1 MDQIGGS
8 RIHLKYPYGMKGI
21 VLAGGSGSRLAPIT
35 SAVSKQLLPIYD
47 KPLIYYP
54 ISTLMLAGI
63 REQLIITTPR
73 DQEAFKSLLGDGSR
87 FGMNIEYA
95 IQESPR
101 GLAEAFIIGRKFVG
115 ASKVALALGD
125 NLFHGSGLGFQLKE
139 LTDRSGST
147 IFAYKVSDPQ
157 NYGVVEFDALG
168 NAVSLEEKPLQP
180 KSNFA
185 VPGLYFYDNSVL
197 DIATAIKPSERG
209 ELEITSVNQEYLSQ
223 KKLNVQVLPRGTA
236 WLDTG
241 TPENLL
247 AASTYVKII
256 EARQGFKIACLGEIA
271 WRNKW
276 ISDTEL
282 VAGMNKQNDYQ
293 NYLESLLEQ

>member
-1 MDQIGGS
+1 V
-8 RIHLKYPYGMKGI
+8 KGI
-21 VLAGGSGSRLAPIT
+21 ILAGGSGSRLAPMT
-35 SAVSKQLLPIYD
+35 SAISKQLLPIYD

-54 ISTLMLAGI
+54 IATLMLAGI
-63 REQLIITTPR
+63 REQLFITTPR
-73 DQEAFKSLLGDGSR
+73 DQSAFKALLGDGSR
-87 FGMNIEYA
+87 FGMRFEYET
-95 IQESPR
+95 QNSPK
-101 GLAEAFIIGRKFVG
+101 GLAEAFLIGRKFVEN
-115 ASKVALALGD
+115 SKVALALGD

-139 LTDRSGST
+139 LTNRPGAT

-157 NYGVVEFDALG
+157 NYGVVEFDNKG
-168 NAVSLEEKPLQP
+168 NAISLEEKPLAP

-197 DIATAIKPSERG
+197 DIAEGVSPSERG
-209 ELEITSVNQEYLSQ
+209 ELEITSVNQEYLKQ

-247 AASTYVKII
+247 AAATYVKII
-256 EARQGFKIACLGEIA
+256 EARQGYKIACLEEIA

-276 ISDTEL
+276 ISDIEL
-282 VAGMNKQNDYQ
+282 VTGTNNGNEYQ
-293 NYLESLLEQ
+293 AYLRSLLES

>member
-1 MDQIGGS
+1 
-8 RIHLKYPYGMKGI
+8 MKGI
-21 VLAGGSGSRLAPIT
+21 ILAGGSGTRLAPIT

-47 KPLIYYP
+47 KPLVYYP

-73 DQEAFKSLLGDGSR
+73 DQDSFKALLGDGSR
-87 FGMNIEYA
+87 FGMSFQYA

-101 GLAEAFIIGRKFVG
+101 GLADAFLIGRDFVG
-115 ASKVALALGD
+115 DSKVALALGD

-139 LTDRSGST
+139 LTDLNGAV

-168 NAVSLEEKPLQP
+168 KAISIEEKPTKP

-197 DIATAIKPSERG
+197 DIAVGVKPSARG
-209 ELEITSVNQEYLSQ
+209 ELEITSINQEYLAQ
-223 KKLNVQVLPRGTA
+223 KNLYVQVLPRGTA

-241 TPENLL
+241 TPDNLL
-247 AASTYVKII
+247 AAATYVKII
-256 EARQGFKIACLGEIA
+256 EERQGFKIACLEEIA

-276 ISDTEL
+276 ISDKDL
-282 VAGMNKQNDYQ
+282 CSGASNKNEYQ
-293 NYLESLLEQ
+293 TYLSSLIG

>member
-1 MDQIGGS
+1 
-8 RIHLKYPYGMKGI
+8 MKGI
-21 VLAGGSGSRLAPIT
+21 VLAGGSGTRLAPIT
-35 SAVSKQLLPIYD
+35 SVVSKQLLPIYD

-54 ISTLMLAGI
+54 ISTLMLSGI
-63 REQLIITTPR
+63 REQLIITTAR
-73 DQEAFKSLLGDGSR
+73 DQKAFQTLLGDGSR
-87 FGMNIEYA
+87 FGMSFEYA

-101 GLAEAFIIGRKFVG
+101 GLAESFIIGRTFVG
-115 ASKVALALGD
+115 RSKVALALGD

-139 LTDRSGST
+139 LTDRDGAT

-157 NYGVVEFDALG
+157 NYGVIQFDSAGKAL
-168 NAVSLEEKPLQP
+168 SLEEKPAFP

-185 VPGLYFYDNSVL
+185 VPGLYFYENSVL
-197 DIATAIKPSERG
+197 DIAVAVKPSERG
-209 ELEITSVNQEYLSQ
+209 ELEITSVNQEYLLQ
-223 KKLNVQVLPRGTA
+223 NKLNVQVLPRGTA

-256 EARQGFKIACLGEIA
+256 EARQGFKIACLEEIA

-282 VAGMNKQNDYQ
+282 VSGTNKNNDYQ

>member
-1 MDQIGGS
+1 
-8 RIHLKYPYGMKGI
+8 MKGI
-21 VLAGGSGSRLAPIT
+21 ILAGGSGTRLAPIT
-35 SAVSKQLLPIYD
+35 TAVSKQLLPIYD
-47 KPLIYYP
+47 KPLIFYP

-73 DQEAFKSLLGDGSR
+73 DQKAFKELLGDGSR
-87 FGMNIEYA
+87 FGMTFKYE
-95 IQESPR
+95 IQETPR
-101 GLAEAFIIGRKFVG
+101 GLAEAFIIGRDFVG
-115 ASKVALALGD
+115 ESKVALALGD

-139 LTDRSGST
+139 LTDRPGAT

-157 NYGVVEFDALG
+157 NYGVVEFDAVG
-168 NAVSLEEKPLQP
+168 HAVSLEEKPLQP

-185 VPGLYFYDNSVL
+185 VPGLYFYDNAVL
-197 DIATAIKPSERG
+197 DIAAGVKPSKRG
-209 ELEITSVNQEYLSQ
+209 ELEITSINQEYLVQ
-223 KKLNVQVLPRGTA
+223 QNLYVQVLPRGTA

-247 AASTYVKII
+247 AAATYVKII
-256 EARQGFKIACLGEIA
+256 EARQGYKIACLEEIA

-282 VAGMNKQNDYQ
+282 VAGTNKENDYQ
-293 NYLESLLEQ
+293 AYLSSLLEN

>member
-1 MDQIGGS
+1 
-8 RIHLKYPYGMKGI
+8 
-21 VLAGGSGSRLAPIT
+21 LAGGSGTRLAPIT
-35 SAVSKQLLPIYD
+35 TAVSKQLLPIYD

-73 DQEAFKSLLGDGSR
+73 DQKAFKELLGDGSR
-87 FGMNIEYA
+87 FGMTFEYE

-101 GLAEAFIIGRKFVG
+101 GLAEAFIIGREFVG
-115 ASKVALALGD
+115 ESKVALALGD

-139 LTDRSGST
+139 LTDRPGAT

-157 NYGVVEFDALG
+157 NYGVVEFDTAG

-185 VPGLYFYDNSVL
+185 VPGLYFYDNAVL
-197 DIATAIKPSERG
+197 DIAAGVKPSKRG
-209 ELEITSVNQEYLSQ
+209 ELEITSINQEYLVQ
-223 KKLNVQVLPRGTA
+223 QNLYVQVLPRGTA

-247 AASTYVKII
+247 AAATYVKII
-256 EARQGFKIACLGEIA
+256 EARQGYKIACLEEIA

-282 VAGMNKQNDYQ
+282 VAGTNKENDYQ
-293 NYLESLLEQ
+293 AYLVSLLEN

>member
-1 MDQIGGS
+1 
-8 RIHLKYPYGMKGI
+8 MKGI

-63 REQLIITTPR
+63 REHLIITTLR

-87 FGMNIEYA
+87 FGMNFEYA

-101 GLAEAFIIGRKFVG
+101 GLAEAFIIGKKFVG
-115 ASKVALALGD
+115 GSKVALALGD

-147 IFAYKVSDPQ
+147 IFAYKVSDPH
-157 NYGVVEFDALG
+157 NYGVVEFDAAG

-185 VPGLYFYDNSVL
+185 VPGLYFYDNAVL
-197 DIATAIKPSERG
+197 DVAAGVKPSNRG
-209 ELEITSVNQEYLSQ
+209 ELEITSINQVYLAQ
-223 KKLNVQVLPRGTA
+223 KKLFVQVLPRGTA

-241 TPENLL
+241 TPDNLL
-247 AASTYVKII
+247 AAATYVKII
-256 EARQGFKIACLGEIA
+256 EARQGYKIACLEEIA

-276 ISDTEL
+276 ITDTEL
-282 VAGMNKQNDYQ
+282 IAGNKKGNEYQ
-293 NYLESLLEQ
+293 AYLESLLEN

>member
-1 MDQIGGS
+1 MLDTCPSFHIRYSKGV
-8 RIHLKYPYGMKGI
+8 KGI
-21 VLAGGSGSRLAPIT
+21 ILAGGSGSRLAPMT
-35 SAVSKQLLPIYD
+35 SAISKQLLPIYD

-54 ISTLMLAGI
+54 IATLMLAGI
-63 REQLIITTPR
+63 REQLFITTPR
-73 DQEAFKSLLGDGSR
+73 DQSAFKALLGDGSR
-87 FGMNIEYA
+87 FGMRFEYET
-95 IQESPR
+95 QNSPK
-101 GLAEAFIIGRKFVG
+101 GLAEAFLIGRKFVEN
-115 ASKVALALGD
+115 SKVALALGD

-139 LTDRSGST
+139 LTNRPGAT

-157 NYGVVEFDALG
+157 NYGVVEFDNKG
-168 NAVSLEEKPLQP
+168 NAISLEEKPLAP

-197 DIATAIKPSERG
+197 DIAEGVSPSERG
-209 ELEITSVNQEYLSQ
+209 ELEITSVNQEYLKQ

-247 AASTYVKII
+247 AAATYVKII
-256 EARQGFKIACLGEIA
+256 EARQGYKIACLEEIA

-276 ISDTEL
+276 ISDIEL
-282 VAGMNKQNDYQ
+282 VTGTNNGNEYQ
-293 NYLESLLEQ
+293 AYLRSLLES

>member
-1 MDQIGGS
+1 
-8 RIHLKYPYGMKGI
+8 MKGI
-21 VLAGGSGSRLAPIT
+21 ILAGGSGTRLAPIT
-35 SAVSKQLLPIYD
+35 TAVSKQLLPIYD

-73 DQEAFKSLLGDGSR
+73 DQDAFRSLLGDGSR
-87 FGMNIEYA
+87 FGMRFDYA
-95 IQESPR
+95 SQESPK
-101 GLAEAFIIGRKFVG
+101 GLAEAFIIGRNFVG
-115 ASKVALALGD
+115 ESKVALALGD

-139 LTDRSGST
+139 LTNRPGAT

-157 NYGVVEFDALG
+157 NYGVVEFDVAA

-185 VPGLYFYDNSVL
+185 VPGLYFYDNAVL
-197 DIATAIKPSERG
+197 DLAAQVKPSNRG
-209 ELEITSVNQEYLSQ
+209 ELEITSINQEYLAQ
-223 KKLNVQVLPRGTA
+223 RKLYVQVLPRGTA

-247 AASTYVKII
+247 AAATYVKII
-256 EARQGFKIACLGEIA
+256 EARQGYKIACLEEIA

-282 VAGMNKQNDYQ
+282 LAGNNKGSDYQ
-293 NYLESLLEQ
+293 TYLASLLE

>member
-1 MDQIGGS
+1 
-8 RIHLKYPYGMKGI
+8 MKGI
-21 VLAGGSGSRLAPIT
+21 ILAGGSGTRLAPIT
-35 SAVSKQLLPIYD
+35 TAVSKQLLPIYD

-73 DQEAFKSLLGDGSR
+73 DQDAFRSLLGDGSR
-87 FGMNIEYA
+87 FGMKFDYA
-95 IQESPR
+95 TQESPR
-101 GLAEAFIIGRKFVG
+101 GLAEAFIIGRNFVG
-115 ASKVALALGD
+115 ESKVALALGD
-125 NLFHGSGLGFQLKE
+125 NLFHGSGLGFQLKK
-139 LTDRSGST
+139 LTDRPGAT

-157 NYGVVEFDALG
+157 NYGVVEFDAIA

-185 VPGLYFYDNSVL
+185 VPGLYFYDNTVL
-197 DIATAIKPSERG
+197 DIATEVKPSNRG
-209 ELEITSVNQEYLSQ
+209 ELEITSINQEYLAQ
-223 KKLNVQVLPRGTA
+223 KKLYVQVLPRGTA

-247 AASTYVKII
+247 AAATYVKII
-256 EARQGFKIACLGEIA
+256 ESRQGYKIACLEEIA

-282 VAGMNKQNDYQ
+282 VAGNNNGSDYQ
-293 NYLESLLEQ
+293 TYLTSLLE